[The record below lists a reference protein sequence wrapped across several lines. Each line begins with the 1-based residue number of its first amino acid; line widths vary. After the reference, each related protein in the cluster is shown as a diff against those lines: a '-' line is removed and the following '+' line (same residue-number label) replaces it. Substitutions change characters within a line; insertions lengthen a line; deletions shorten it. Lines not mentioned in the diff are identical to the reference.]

1 MKHVTAYTPPS
12 PLTQQLWEIK
22 KKAATRKGPPDSSGK
37 PTRETSKGGKPG
49 TIERGSSYEGS
60 QRFVHVTDP
69 DGVMHKVLA
78 KDAKAVASGR
88 SSGKPHF
95 RTTTVEEGSGGLKRT
110 ARVMQSKRASSGVKK
125 IAGMKHSKK
134 RSWGRARSIGLRG
147 TSAAGTPV
155 GFGKTPVGM
164 RGSASDRLDAKRK
177 SLGGRISKKMR
188 DAKEGAKALGGK
200 ISSKMRGGADSVKRF
215 GQGTMHGMKKG
226 MQGTKGYK
234 KGTAQKR
241 GQWTGNKLRQGYRG
255 AKKLGGKGIEGIK
268 KHGPTVARGLKK
280 GALASLHHGVKATR
294 QIGGAVKSGWKA
306 GGPKPKLQAPKAGAP
321 AQAGAPAPAARRPL
335 KAAPAQG
342 GGSRGQGGGGG
353 NQTQNVSQR
362 AGDVN
367 VQVQSPGVGGGGQ
380 QQQQGRGA
388 KGGRR
393 VGDNAKG
400 EKKKPLT
407 GKEQGQWDRD
417 REIAKGGG
425 LIKRRIRQISG
436 GTSRV
441 AQGVMNAAQS
451 TGGNA

>member
-1 MKHVTAYTPPS
+1 MKHATSYTPPS

-60 QRFVHVTDP
+60 QRFVHVTGP

-95 RTTTVEEGSGGLKRT
+95 RTTTVKEDVGDLTSFAAHAQKQHKAPKKAVRPSKIKSVGG
-110 ARVMQSKRASSGVKK
+110 K
-125 IAGMKHSKK
+125 ISN
-134 RSWGRARSIGLRG
+134 S
-147 TSAAGTPV
+147 
-155 GFGKTPVGM
+155 
-164 RGSASDRLDAKRK
+164 
-177 SLGGRISKKMR
+177 MR
-188 DAKEGAKALGGK
+188 DAKTHLGAKAQMGVDSVKAKISGAKKGAKALGGK
-200 ISSKMRGGADSVKRF
+200 ISSTIRSGADSVKRF
-215 GQGTMHGMKKG
+215 GKGTMHGMKKG
-226 MQGTKGYK
+226 MQGTKGYT

-294 QIGGAVKSGWKA
+294 QIGGAVKSGWEA
-306 GGPKPKLQAPKAGAP
+306 GGPKPKLQAPKAGAPAPKAGAP

-342 GGSRGQGGGGG
+342 GGSRGQGGGSRGQGGGGG
-353 NQTQNVSQR
+353 NQTINFNPQIQQNQ
-362 AGDVN
+362 
-367 VQVQSPGVGGGGQ
+367 GGGGGGQQ

-400 EKKKPLT
+400 EKEKPLT

-441 AQGVMNAAQS
+441 AQGVMNAAKT